1 MKLQTDA
8 PWYELQ
14 RSEQGFRS
22 CRKSPP
28 PLWGREGP
36 VREEREGQSEWRGER
51 RVRGGVCEKMDAD
64 GWMQGWMDGW
74 MDGCIEGG
82 RGEAREGG
90 REGDGVDRQTESK
103 RDRNKDTWAGEDRVP
118 ETAAAAGG
126 GRGQQM
132 KEEWRGDS
140 VKGELASRGEVSG
153 RR

>member
-51 RVRGGVCEKMDAD
+51 RVRGGVRETDVRMDGCRD
-64 GWMQGWMDGW
+64 GWMDGW
-74 MDGCIEGG
+74 MD
-82 RGEAREGG
+82 ALREGG
-90 REGDGVDRQTESK
+90 GK
-103 RDRNKDTWAGEDRVP
+103 
-118 ETAAAAGG
+118 
-126 GRGQQM
+126 
-132 KEEWRGDS
+132 
-140 VKGELASRGEVSG
+140 
-153 RR
+153 